1 MMNSTLLQVR
11 SKILR
16 KGFAC
21 RNLSTVGSR
30 PTTWAVVKAQF
41 PHDIRPS
48 SFAVGFG
55 NGSNSITSLSS
66 IEPQRRWMSDV
77 SGKAAADALV
87 DMLNREHTE
96 EIENNSTESP
106 EALKDL
112 HHMLTEEKGWK
123 IVTDDDSAMTKLY
136 KTVDA
141 VKVQLCFHCQDA
153 TERMAEH
160 EEDMGDPDNA
170 DDAQAEDEEPASV
183 RCTISATKGGKTLF
197 IVCIAQDST
206 IRIQSTAMAGAVTD
220 IDALHASGVNP
231 NLYQGPEFTELAE
244 DLQDAFHAYVEDYL
258 GVNTDVA
265 AYVAMQFDYKE
276 QCQYVKFLN
285 ETKNLLA

>member
-1 MMNSTLLQVR
+1 MMINSTLLR
-11 SKILR
+11 SATILR
-16 KGFAC
+16 TGIA
-21 RNLSTVGSR
+21 RRSLSSVISR
-30 PTTWAVVKAQF
+30 PTSWAAVKAQST
-41 PHDIRPS
+41 HDFRPS
-48 SFAVGFG
+48 SFVVSL
-55 NGSNSITSLSS
+55 GSNGNTSLLSS
-66 IEPQRRWMSDV
+66 MEPQRRWM

-96 EIENNSTESP
+96 EIENNSTETP

-112 HHMLTEEKGWK
+112 HHMLTEERGWK
-123 IVTDDDSAMTKLY
+123 IVTDDDTAMTKLY

-160 EEDMGDPDNA
+160 EEDMEDPDNA
-170 DDAQAEDEEPASV
+170 DDAQADDEEEPASV

-276 QCQYVKFLN
+276 QCQYVKFLD